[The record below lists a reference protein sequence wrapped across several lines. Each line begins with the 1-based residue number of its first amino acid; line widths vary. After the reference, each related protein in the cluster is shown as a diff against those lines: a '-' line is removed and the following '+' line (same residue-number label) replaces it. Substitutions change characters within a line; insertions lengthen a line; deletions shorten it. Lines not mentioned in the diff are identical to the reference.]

1 MAQDQEEYNR
11 YLTEQF
17 AGYNSYIRTW
27 IYEKFMHSPLKFL
40 CFFTGNK
47 WGKTIAVARCS
58 GERILGRHPIPRKN
72 VLYFTCT
79 NDDEDNRHE
88 FSPRDMK
95 QMFPR
100 TGPLIELRGEE
111 ECPNCTAPIEEV
123 KRQERVI
130 RFASGALPMEGEDS
144 YHRKAD
150 KGSDSD
156 TLEVKNVQYP
166 AFKKIFPP
174 YLIYKDPTTRVKNLV
189 LHDVYNR
196 GHITIEFTSF
206 KQSLI
211 TKTGHSRLWVWGD
224 EQMSE
229 EEVSDA
235 KARVVF
241 EKGDIILTCT
251 PIPTPSSH
259 LSFYYNE
266 FYEKARIYYR
276 TEAVANKMTEVYGR
290 TFGRMEETDSDMSCA
305 VFQAS
310 SYDNPKIDHREVDE
324 LLMTHDD
331 PVMNDIK
338 IFGLFKQ
345 LSGKIFPCFDYH
357 VHCYGGGN
365 KEVFDPFRPEGR
377 LVA

>member
-1 MAQDQEEYNR
+1 MTQDIEEYNR

-27 IYEKFMHSPLKFL
+27 IYEKFMHCPLKFL

-47 WGKTIAVARCS
+47 WGKTIGVAH
-58 GERILGRHPIPRKN
+58 GYAERVLSRHPIPRKN

-79 NDDEDNRHE
+79 NDDEYSRHE

-95 QMFPR
+95 RMFPR
-100 TGPLIELRGEE
+100 TGPLIELRGDE
-111 ECPNCTAPIEEV
+111 ECPNCKAPIEEV
-123 KRQERVI
+123 KRKRRVI
-130 RFASGALPMEGEDS
+130 RFASGILPMEGEDA
-144 YHRKAD
+144 YHKNAD
-150 KGSDSD
+150 KGAESDS
-156 TLEVKNVQYP
+156 LEVKNVQYP
-166 AFKKIFPP
+166 AFKDIFPP

-189 LHDVYNR
+189 LHDVYER
-196 GHITIEFTSF
+196 GHIIIEFTSF

-211 TKTGHSRLWVWGD
+211 TKTGQSVLSFWGD

-229 EEVSDA
+229 EECSDA

-241 EKGDIILTCT
+241 EKGDIVLTCT

-276 TEAVANKMTEVYGR
+276 TQKVADKMTEVYGR
-290 TFGRMEETDSDMSCA
+290 TFNRLEETDSNMSCA

-310 SYDNPKIDHREVDE
+310 SYDNPMIDHREVDE

-345 LSGKIFPCFDYH
+345 LSGKIFPMFDYH
-357 VHCYGGGN
+357 THCYQD
-365 KEVFDPFRPEGR
+365 EFDPFAIPGR
-377 LVA
+377 LIA